1 MKITMRNASAITIAM
16 FVLLIG
22 ISLGVSYLATAGIT
36 WLIMYGLTAIG
47 VALPVVWSWWLAAV
61 IWFVLFLLGSIFGR
75 S

>member
-1 MKITMRNASAITIAM
+1 MKKTLKNASAITIAL

-22 ISLGVSYLATAGIT
+22 IALGVSYLVTAGIT

-47 VALPVVWSWWLAAV
+47 VVLPIVWSWWLAAV
-61 IWFVLFLLGSIFGR
+61 VWFVLFLLGSIFGR